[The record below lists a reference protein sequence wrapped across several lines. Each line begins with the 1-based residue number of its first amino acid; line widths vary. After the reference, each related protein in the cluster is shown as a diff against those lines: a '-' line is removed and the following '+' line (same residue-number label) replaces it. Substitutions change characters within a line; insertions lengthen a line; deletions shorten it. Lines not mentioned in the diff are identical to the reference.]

1 MSDFNF
7 GSFFIWL
14 SKFYLYLQS
23 ELRDIFKHFK
33 SLKEVKIENSNRL
46 VVSGAHQLLSL
57 PCLCIFG
64 RRGDCFQFHKKSA
77 KACFVAF
84 PYTYTICIVLI
95 IL

>member
-46 VVSGAHQLLSL
+46 VVSGVHQL
-57 PCLCIFG
+57 
-64 RRGDCFQFHKKSA
+64 
-77 KACFVAF
+77 
-84 PYTYTICIVLI
+84 
-95 IL
+95 

>member
-1 MSDFNF
+1 MILILVLFSSGF
-7 GSFFIWL
+7 L
-14 SKFYLYLQS
+14 FYLYLQS